1 MALFSLAVSLIILA
15 VYFVVMVVFFSSSAD
30 PGSTGSQ
37 PEIFIMVGL
46 GVLMII
52 FGGSLFKSMA
62 LRRGGPYIA
71 ENLGGRRVNPATSD
85 PDEKN
90 SSMWWKKWPL
100 PPASR
105 CLWPMCWKTNGE
117 LTHLP
122 PDTRR
127 TTRWWR
133 SRTAACAA

>member
-1 MALFSLAVSLIILA
+1 MNFFEHQEKSKRNTAVLVALFSLAVSLIILA

-85 PDEKN
+85 PDEKIHQCGG
-90 SSMWWKKWPL
+90 
-100 PPASR
+100 R
-105 CLWPMCWKTNGE
+105 NG
-117 LTHLP
+117 HC
-122 PDTRR
+122 RR
-127 TTRWWR
+127 HPGACGLCAGK
-133 SRTAACAA
+133 RTGN

>member
-1 MALFSLAVSLIILA
+1 MLPQNSWNPRKRRKNEKRRKSPSKRSFGRKPILLRESNEFFEHQEKSKRNTAVLVALFSLAVSLIILA

-62 LRRGGPYIA
+62 LRRGGLYVQKI
-71 ENLGGRRVNPATSD
+71 
-85 PDEKN
+85 
-90 SSMWWKKWPL
+90 W
-100 PPASR
+100 
-105 CLWPMCWKTNGE
+105 
-117 LTHLP
+117 
-122 PDTRR
+122 R
-127 TTRWWR
+127 TTGKSGDQRPG
-133 SRTAACAA
+133 